1 LTCPDAGA
9 TPGAWV
15 ERWLRLA
22 LFHGQQANAWMK
34 NIFEVVESSDGTQVP
49 SARSVRSSSRACPS
63 QPGFTSPGDD
73 ELI

>member
-34 NIFEVVESSDGTQVP
+34 NIFEVVESSDGTQVSFSEIGP
-49 SARSVRSSSRACPS
+49 VELKGLSESARLHVARRP
-63 QPGFTSPGDD
+63 TS
-73 ELI
+73 